1 MFLLPLVEQP
11 AFDDQH
17 AVTQETDVLAGNQDL
32 VALGD
37 RISALRKIHAEFAM
51 GETPETAFGFPQI
64 HGVDRSIREVVGPV
78 SLVTHCMADEP
89 TREFIG

>member
-1 MFLLPLVEQP
+1 
-11 AFDDQH
+11 
-17 AVTQETDVLAGNQDL
+17 
-32 VALGD
+32 
-37 RISALRKIHAEFAM
+37 M